1 MRDGTTALRGSAK
14 CFNGPGSVPK
24 KAAVTT
30 RLGKYRDIIT
40 SRRTRSLAHGTTR
53 LLMACCLVG
62 ASQSIRSPMWIFSD
76 LKSIL
81 VIKAIRRVDEVDLH
95 RPELWHSCCSCLI
108 VGRES
113 GRIEEGG
120 ITMITTRT
128 ANKIFAQMP
137 VARYFSL
144 RVYVLCRMETY
155 TLIRF
160 QYREFVVETQD
171 LAFELGCAR
180 AA

>member
-1 MRDGTTALRGSAK
+1 
-14 CFNGPGSVPK
+14 
-24 KAAVTT
+24 
-30 RLGKYRDIIT
+30 
-40 SRRTRSLAHGTTR
+40 
-53 LLMACCLVG
+53 
-62 ASQSIRSPMWIFSD
+62 
-76 LKSIL
+76 
-81 VIKAIRRVDEVDLH
+81 
-95 RPELWHSCCSCLI
+95 
-108 VGRES
+108 
-113 GRIEEGG
+113 
-120 ITMITTRT
+120 MITTRT